1 MSTQRSQPFQ
11 WRRDVRNWLSSVLQY
26 QQQYG
31 LSLRSA
37 AQYSQQNVPVSA
49 LVEFVGRY
57 VERRLAA
64 WAVKSALREAA
75 TSLNLILDNGTL
87 DFLAELAVDSILA
100 TV

>member
-1 MSTQRSQPFQ
+1 
-11 WRRDVRNWLSSVLQY
+11 LQY

-31 LSLRSA
+31 LSLRLA
-37 AQYSQQNVPVSA
+37 AQYSQQNFPISA
-49 LVEFVGRY
+49 LVERVGRY

-75 TSLNLILDNGTL
+75 ASLNLTLDNDTL